1 MLPNPERDSV
11 AHSGVVQPL
20 RAHGPSSALRQN
32 AVVAGATRRAAA
44 CRLAMFAALMTTM
57 LTAVVPVAPAAAAS
71 LAKCTSQIEVEG
83 DNLDGNLRKNFT
95 ELKNVTISG
104 CDARIE
110 ARVARFTKLDFEDS
124 RWTFEG
130 DVRIRMDSP
139 PGNLNSDLAIVS
151 FRNNQLDK
159 VDITGKPARF
169 QQKRTD
175 SNAIAYGRAGRIV
188 YELGAGTVNLMD
200 NAWVCDGS
208 KELRSAKVVYDLNKQ
223 LANASSGS
231 NGQRVKL
238 TIDPRASKDAQ
249 AKKPDPTSTGSS
261 TTAISCTPPDWNAT
275 APAANA
281 GTPAEKPAKA
291 P

>member
-1 MLPNPERDSV
+1 MARFRPK
-11 AHSGVVQPL
+11 
-20 RAHGPSSALRQN
+20 SAS
-32 AVVAGATRRAAA
+32 T
-44 CRLAMFAALMTTM
+44 
-57 LTAVVPVAPAAAAS
+57 AS
-71 LAKCTSQIEVEG
+71 LAFGALVTSLAAIGVVAIGVNAAFTRDASAASMAKCSSQIEVEG

-110 ARVARFTKLDFEDS
+110 ARLARFTKLDFQDS

-139 PGNLNSDLAIVS
+139 AGTLNSDQAIVS
-151 FRNNQLDK
+151 FRDNQLNK

-188 YELGAGTVNLMD
+188 YELGAGTVNLTD
-200 NAWVCDGS
+200 NAWVCDGT
-208 KELRSAKVVYDLNKQ
+208 KEIRTAKIVYDLNKQ
-223 LANASSGS
+223 TANASTGT

-238 TIDPRASKDAQ
+238 TIDPRANSKDA
-249 AKKPDPTSTGSS
+249 ATKKPDSPS
-261 TTAISCTPPDWNAT
+261 AITCTPPDWDLNPAQPARPEKSTAT
-275 APAANA
+275 P
-281 GTPAEKPAKA
+281 
-291 P
+291 

>member
-1 MLPNPERDSV
+1 MARFRPTLN
-11 AHSGVVQPL
+11 
-20 RAHGPSSALRQN
+20 SSLAPGSLD
-32 AVVAGATRRAAA
+32 RAAW
-44 CRLAMFAALMTTM
+44 LAFGTVAVTLAIGLSAAF
-57 LTAVVPVAPAAAAS
+57 PRPANAAS

-110 ARVARFTKLDFEDS
+110 ARVARFTKLDFQDS

-130 DVRIRMDSP
+130 NVRIRMDSP
-139 PGNLNSDLAIVS
+139 QGSLDSDMAVVS
-151 FRNNQLDK
+151 FRNNQIDK

-175 SNAIAYGRAGRIV
+175 SGAVAYGRAGQIV
-188 YELGAGTVNLMD
+188 YELRAGTVNLSD

-208 KELRSAKVVYDLNKQ
+208 KEMRSARLVYDLNKQ
-223 LANASSGS
+223 TANASSGPT
-231 NGQRVKL
+231 GQRVKL
-238 TIDPRASKDAQ
+238 TIDPRANSKDAN
-249 AKKPDPTSTGSS
+249 AKKTEAGGTI
-261 TTAISCTPPDWNAT
+261 ACAPPDWNV
-275 APAANA
+275 APAVSS
-281 GTPAEKPAKA
+281 EKPPAN

>member
-1 MLPNPERDSV
+1 MARSRPKSDS
-11 AHSGVVQPL
+11 
-20 RAHGPSSALRQN
+20 
-32 AVVAGATRRAAA
+32 
-44 CRLAMFAALMTTM
+44 AALLACGALAVTVAIA
-57 LTAVVPVAPAAAAS
+57 LTIAAGLNVAFTRPAAAAS

-110 ARVARFTKLDFEDS
+110 ARLARFTKLDFEDS

-139 PGNLNSDLAIVS
+139 QGSLNSDQAVVS
-151 FRNNQLDK
+151 FRNNQIDK

-169 QQKRTD
+169 QQKRSDTD
-175 SNAIAYGRAGRIV
+175 ATAYGRAGQIV
-188 YELGAGTVNLMD
+188 YELRAGTVNLTGD
-200 NAWVCDGS
+200 AWVCDGS
-208 KELRSAKVVYDLNKQ
+208 KEMRSAKLGYDLNKQ
-223 LANASSGS
+223 TANASSGA

-238 TIDPRASKDAQ
+238 TIDPRANAKDGSP
-249 AKKPDPTSTGSS
+249 KKTDTPGR
-261 TTAISCTPPDWNAT
+261 ISCKPPDWNSF
-275 APAANA
+275 PAQ
-281 GTPAEKPAKA
+281 PSVSAEKPAVT